1 MINRTFKELEKMNS
15 FEENLDLSD
24 DFFGLMTLIIFS
36 IFLINFYFK
45 TFYSV
50 C

>member
-24 DFFGLMTLIIFS
+24 DFFGLMTL
-36 IFLINFYFK
+36 
-45 TFYSV
+45 
-50 C
+50 